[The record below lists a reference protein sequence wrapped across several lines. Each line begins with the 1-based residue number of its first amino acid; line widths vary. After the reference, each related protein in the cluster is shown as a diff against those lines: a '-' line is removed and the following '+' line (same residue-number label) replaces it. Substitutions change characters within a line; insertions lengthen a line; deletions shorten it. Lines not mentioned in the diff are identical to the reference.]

1 MSLETVNPGCRGPV
15 VSPTV
20 VYQPLLTR
28 RYLTSKLMPLLAVV
42 AVALCTAMV
51 LIVWS
56 VMGGFLNNFL
66 ASGRQMIGDVTVA
79 NSRGIPHYEQ
89 LMEMLEEH
97 PDIEATTPTIE
108 TLGLVSL
115 PYGESRDV
123 VVVGVEPEGYDRVT
137 GYADRLYWRRKEPTA
152 AEQQAS
158 KTRNRGAKPG
168 GEVPQFAPT
177 DLRTELPEGFE
188 AFGEQLLVAD
198 PDAPAGEGWEP
209 AAVMGLR
216 VSPFNATSDA
226 GFFYPRAYGTF
237 MPELS
242 ITIRVVPFNQRGG
255 FTTAGTVD
263 REFPVANEFVTG
275 LYQVDAKWV
284 IIPLEQL
291 QQMLRMDATERIDPN
306 YQPGP
311 TLNEDGE
318 LVIPEPKVIGIS
330 PARVTAVLI
339 KAREGVEADAIER
352 DVKEIYAEFA
362 AMHPIGSDD
371 PAPEVKWM
379 LDNGIYTW
387 KNKPGLAEFIRQV
400 ESETVL
406 ILFLFAVIS
415 LVAVVLIF
423 AIFWSMVSEKTKDVG
438 ILRSIGGSK
447 IGIAWLFLRY
457 GMIIGVIG
465 ATIGGTLAFVVVSN
479 INPIHE
485 WLTKVTGRAIWD
497 PAFYMFSRIPDDIE
511 PTKAAIVLVSA
522 VICSVLGALIPAV
535 RAANMDPVRA
545 LRFE

>member
-1 MSLETVNPGCRGPV
+1 M
-15 VSPTV
+15 
-20 VYQPLLTR
+20 YQPLLTR

-79 NSRGIPHYEQ
+79 YSRGIPHYEQ

-137 GYADRLYWRRKEPTA
+137 GYSDRLYWRKI
-152 AEQQAS
+152 
-158 KTRNRGAKPG
+158 
-168 GEVPQFAPT
+168 APT
-177 DLRTELPEGFE
+177 EADTRARDAIQRAIETGSDLSRIPPTDIRTELPEGFE
-188 AFGEQLLVAD
+188 TFGKQLVVGD
-198 PDAPAGEGWEP
+198 PDASAGEGWQP

-216 VSPFNATSDA
+216 VSPFNATSED
-226 GFFYPRAYGTF
+226 GFFYPRIAGTF
-237 MPELS
+237 MPDRS
-242 ITIRVVPFNQRGG
+242 ITLRVVPFNQRGG

-275 LYQVDAKWV
+275 LFQVDAKWV
-284 IIPLEQL
+284 IIPLDQL

-311 TLNEDGE
+311 VRNEDGD
-318 LVIPEPKVIGIS
+318 LVIPEPRVIGVS

-339 KAREGVEADAIER
+339 KAREGVPADDIEPV
-352 DVKEIYAEFA
+352 VKEIYKAFA
-362 AMHPIGSDD
+362 AMYPLGSEDAVPD
-371 PAPEVKWM
+371 ERWM
-379 LDNGIYTW
+379 LENGIYTW

-447 IGIAWLFLRY
+447 LGIAWLFLRY

-465 ATIGGTLAFVVVSN
+465 AAIGGTLALIVVSN

-511 PTKAAIVLVSA
+511 LTKAAIVLVSA
-522 VICSVLGALIPAV
+522 VVCSVLGALIPAV

>member
-1 MSLETVNPGCRGPV
+1 
-15 VSPTV
+15 

-42 AVALCTAMV
+42 AVALCAAMV

-66 ASGRQMIGDVTVA
+66 ASGRQMIGDVTIA
-79 NSRGIPHYEQ
+79 YGREGIPHYEQ

-97 PDIEATTPTIE
+97 PEVEATTPTIE

-115 PYGESRDV
+115 PFGESRDV
-123 VVVGVEPEGYDRVT
+123 VVVGVEPQGYHAVT
-137 GYADRLYWRRKEPTA
+137 GYADRLYWKRREATNA
-152 AEQQAS
+152 DRRTQDAI
-158 KTRNRGAKPG
+158 G
-168 GEVPQFAPT
+168 GDDDDAIVLPSTT
-177 DLRTELPEGFE
+177 DIRLSLPEGFE
-188 AFGEQLLVAD
+188 VFGEQLVVGD
-198 PDAPAGEGWEP
+198 PDAPPGEGWEP

-216 VSPFNATSDA
+216 VSPFYATSDD
-226 GFFYPRAYGTF
+226 GFFYPRFPGAF
-237 MPELS
+237 MPDRS
-242 ITIRVVPFNQRGG
+242 ITLRVVPFNRRGG

-263 REFPVANEFVTG
+263 REFPVANEFVSG
-275 LYQVDAKWV
+275 LFQVDSKWV
-284 IIPLEQL
+284 IIPLNEL
-291 QQMLRMDATERIDPN
+291 QQMLRMDATERVDPN
-306 YQPGP
+306 FQPGP
-311 TLNEDGE
+311 TFNDAGE
-318 LVIPEPKVIGIS
+318 LILPEPRVIGTS
-330 PARVTAVLI
+330 PARVTSVLI
-339 KAREGVEADAIER
+339 KAREGVSADELEPT
-352 DVKEIYAEFA
+352 VKDIYTQFA
-362 AMHPIGSDD
+362 ALHPPGSPDAVPSAD
-371 PAPEVKWM
+371 WM
-379 LDNGIYTW
+379 RDNGIYTW
-387 KNKPGLAEFIRQV
+387 KKKPGLAEFIRQV

-423 AIFWSMVSEKTKDVG
+423 AIFWAMVSEKTKDVG

-457 GMIIGVIG
+457 GMIIGVLG
-465 ATIGGTLAFVVVSN
+465 AAIGGTIALIVVSN

-497 PAFYMFSRIPDDIE
+497 PAFYLFSRIPDEIE

-522 VICSVLGALIPAV
+522 VVCSVLGALIPAV